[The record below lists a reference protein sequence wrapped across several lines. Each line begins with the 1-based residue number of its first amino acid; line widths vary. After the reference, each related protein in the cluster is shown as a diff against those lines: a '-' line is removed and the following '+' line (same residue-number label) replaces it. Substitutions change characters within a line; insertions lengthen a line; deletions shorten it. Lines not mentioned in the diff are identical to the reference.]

1 MPKKTSSTA
10 DPGKL
15 VGLLWAPSLAVGRTG
30 LTLDAVVK
38 AAVKIADTKGLDALS
53 MRRLADTVG
62 VGVMTLYTYV
72 PGRAELLELMLDSV
86 AQEVYQGRPLPR
98 TKRSLRTAI
107 QHIADCNWDYAIAH
121 PWTVEVPPGR
131 PIVGPGV
138 CVKYERELEPL
149 DGIGLTDHEM
159 DHLLTTVLFMVNAA
173 ARWQISL
180 ERIRTDSALSDD
192 QWWQASAPVLGQA
205 MQGFSLPIADRVGS
219 SVASAGD
226 PKSSLQFG
234 LTGLVDGITARL
246 RT

>member
-1 MPKKTSSTA
+1 MPKETSSTA

-30 LTLDAVVK
+30 LTLGAVVE

-53 MRRLADTVG
+53 MRRLADAVG

-86 AQEVYQGRPLPR
+86 AQEIYQGRPLPR
-98 TKRSLRTAI
+98 IKRSLRTAI
-107 QHIADCNWDYAIAH
+107 QHIADCNWDHAMAH

-159 DHLLTTVLFMVNAA
+159 DHLLTTVLSMVNAA

-180 ERIRTDSALSDD
+180 ERIRTDSALNDD
-192 QWWQASAPVLGQA
+192 QWWRASAPVLGQA
-205 MQGFSLPIADRVGS
+205 MQGLSLPIADRVGS

-226 PKSSLQFG
+226 PRASLRFG
-234 LTGLVDGITARL
+234 LTALVDGITARL
-246 RT
+246 HL